1 MNDII
6 FGILAILGGIAG
18 SYGLFWLLDRLVRFL
33 PEKVQEKLRVFS
45 FITPAATLLILV
57 SLVPLVITITQ
68 SFQDKASVNFIGLKN
83 YTELFGSPEFL
94 GILLNNFLWV
104 AFVPAITVISGLV
117 FATLTNNVGR
127 YRERIFKSLI
137 FMPMSISF
145 VSAATIWK
153 FAYDYPPPGRPKI
166 GLVNAIIEGLGGTAQ
181 PLMTIDTLRMNS
193 FLLMIIVIWLN
204 AGFSMML
211 LSAAIKAVPEETIEA
226 ARLDGAGGLAI
237 FFRVIVPQIRGT
249 IVSVLIT
256 VIIGTMK
263 IFDIVLAMTG
273 GNFNTSVL
281 GFEFYRQY
289 FVNTDAGKAAAVIT
303 VLCIL
308 IAPLMW
314 LQVRTVR
321 HQQEMAA

>member
-1 MNDII
+1 MSEIL
-6 FGILAILGGIAG
+6 FGIAAIILGIAG
-18 SYGLFWLLDRLVRFL
+18 SYGIFWLLDRGVRFL
-33 PEKVQEKLRVFS
+33 PEKAQEKLRVFS
-45 FITPAATLLILV
+45 FITPAAALLVLV
-57 SLVPLVITITQ
+57 SVIPLFVTVIQ
-68 SFQDKASVNFIGLKN
+68 SFMDKKGTSFIGMKN
-83 YTELFGSPEFL
+83 YTELFSSQTFL

-104 AFVPAITVISGLV
+104 AFVPAITVASGLI
-117 FATLTNNVGR
+117 FATLTNGVGR

-145 VSAATIWK
+145 VSAATIWA
-153 FAYDYPPPGRPKI
+153 FAYDYPPPGRPKT
-166 GLVNAIIEGLGGTAQ
+166 GLVNAVIEALGGTAV
-181 PLMTIDTLRMNS
+181 PLLATDTWRLNS

-226 ARLDGAGGLAI
+226 ARIDGAGGLAI
-237 FFRVIVPQIRGT
+237 FFKVIIPQIRGT

-281 GFEFYRQY
+281 GFEYYRQY
-289 FVNTDAGKAAAVIT
+289 FVDTNVGAAAAVIT
-303 VLCIL
+303 VLCVL

-321 HQQEMAA
+321 HQQEMA

>member
-1 MNDII
+1 MSDIL
-6 FGILAILGGIAG
+6 FGIGAILLGIAG
-18 SYGLFWLLDRLVRFL
+18 SYGIFWLLDRLTRFL
-33 PEKVQEKLRVFS
+33 PEKLQEKLRVFS
-45 FITPAATLLILV
+45 FVLPAATLLVLV
-57 SLVPLVITITQ
+57 SLVPLIITIIQ
-68 SFQDKASVNFIGLKN
+68 SFQDKASVNWVGFKN
-83 YTELFGSPEFL
+83 YTKLFTDPTFL
-94 GILLNNFLWV
+94 DILLNNFLWV
-104 AFVPAITVISGLV
+104 AFVPVITVVSGLV
-117 FATLTNNVGR
+117 FATLTNGVGR

-153 FAYDYPPPGRPKI
+153 FAYYYPPPGRPKT
-166 GLVNAIIEGLGGTAQ
+166 GLINAIIEGLGGTAQ
-181 PLMTIDTLRMNS
+181 PLLATDTWRLNS

-273 GNFNTSVL
+273 GNFTTSVL

-289 FVNTDAGKAAAVIT
+289 FVNTDAGSAAAVIT

-321 HQQEMAA
+321 HQQEMA